1 MAGVSVSKLIKNFG
15 QVSVLREV
23 SFEAEDGEF
32 IALVGPSG
40 CGKSTLLRCIAGL
53 EAVHGGTISIGGRVV
68 NNLEPKERD
77 AAMVFQNYALYPHMS
92 VHDNMGFSLKLRG
105 APAEDIKQGV
115 DEAAR
120 ILGLTNYLD
129 RLPRQL
135 SGGQR
140 QRVAM
145 GRAIVRKPSVFL
157 FDEPLSNLD
166 AALRVQMRAEIRSLH
181 KRLGVTSIYVTHDQV
196 EAMTMADKIVVMQDG
211 IVEQV
216 GAPLEL
222 YDHPAN
228 SFVATFIGS
237 PSMNLIEG
245 RLQGEMFIA
254 PNGQTL
260 ALSSGAAYTRSAYGQ
275 PVLIGLRP
283 EHISVSTIE
292 SKGAIAS
299 QIIHYETTGNVS
311 SVICDLLGAHV
322 NVAVTGRLALGSDS
336 QIFLTIQTDGV
347 HMFEAATGKRLRT
360 H

>member
-53 EAVHGGTISIGGRVV
+53 EVVHGGTISIGNRVV
-68 NNLEPKERD
+68 NDLEPKERD

-92 VHDNMGFSLKLRG
+92 VRDNMGFSLKLRG
-105 APAEDIKQGV
+105 APPETIKQGV

-166 AALRVQMRAEIRSLH
+166 AALRVQMRAEIRGLH

-196 EAMTMADKIVVMQDG
+196 EAMTMADKIVVMRDG

-245 RLQGEMFIA
+245 LLQGGKFLA

-260 ALSSGAAYTRSAYGQ
+260 ALPNGATYAGAESGHQ
-275 PVLIGLRP
+275 VLIGLRP
-283 EHISVSTIE
+283 EHISVSTNNA
-292 SKGAIAS
+292 KGAIAS

-311 SVICDLLGAHV
+311 SVICEFLGTHV
-322 NVAVTGRLALGSDS
+322 NVAVTGRLDIGADS
-336 QIFLTIQTDGV
+336 QIFLTIQTDGI
-347 HMFEAATGKRLRT
+347 HMFDAVTGNRQE
-360 H
+360 